1 MTNPN
6 PLTDNEL
13 QAAAY
18 FAVGVTSEG
27 SIAGRDVAYRL
38 SFAGNV
44 GAGGRMEP
52 VANSGYS
59 LGTLQIDLGQHPD
72 VALDLLDAADPDIAG
87 VLPKPRSSVTRCQII
102 RISGRKLT
110 SRKISAKMPTQPR
123 AILSVCPIGKVRD
136 TRALPTSTSNSSP

>member
-72 VALDLLDAADPDIAG
+72 VARDLLDSYQAW
-87 VLPKPRSSVTRCQII
+87 
-102 RISGRKLT
+102 
-110 SRKISAKMPTQPR
+110 
-123 AILSVCPIGKVRD
+123 AI
-136 TRALPTSTSNSSP
+136 PTSPSIIQNMATSALIPHRAAIRLPLAALRPEAKPTPLLKARKCTCSSDLPCRTSMA